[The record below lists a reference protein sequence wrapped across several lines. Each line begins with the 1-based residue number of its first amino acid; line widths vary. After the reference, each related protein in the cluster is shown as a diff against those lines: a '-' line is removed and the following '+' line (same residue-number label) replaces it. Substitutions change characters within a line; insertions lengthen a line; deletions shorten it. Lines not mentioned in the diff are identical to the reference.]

1 VTINHR
7 GDRRRRRI
15 GLLGG
20 SFNPAHEG
28 HRHVAEAVRRA
39 LRLDEVWL
47 LVSPGNPLKPRA
59 GMAPLAQR
67 LASARAVADGRR
79 IIATDIEA
87 ALGTSY
93 TLDTLAALRR
103 RFPRAR
109 FIFVIGADNL
119 VQLPRWQGW
128 ARLAAA
134 TPIAVLP
141 RPGWTRPALAGKA
154 AHRLARHRRR
164 PAALLATPAEGPG
177 DGHAPWTFI
186 AAAEHAASA
195 TAIRA
200 AQAVANGAGH
210 GAMPA
215 PCVAAAPR
223 QRPPRIAA
231 EPVRMQAA
239 AAAAR

>member
-1 VTINHR
+1 MTPNPW

-47 LVSPGNPLKPRA
+47 MVSPGNPLKPRA
-59 GMAPLAQR
+59 GMAPFAQR
-67 LASARAVADGRR
+67 LASARAIADGRR
-79 IIATDIEA
+79 ILATGIEA
-87 ALGTSY
+87 ALGTRY
-93 TLDTLAALRR
+93 TVATLRALQR

-109 FIFVIGADNL
+109 FVFVIGADNL

-128 ARLAAA
+128 TRLARR

-141 RPGWTRPALAGKA
+141 RPGWTRRALAGKA
-154 AHRLARHRRR
+154 AQRLARHRRS
-164 PAALLATPAEGPG
+164 PGALLAGPAPA
-177 DGHAPWTFI
+177 HAPWAFVP
-186 AAAEHAASA
+186 AAEHAASA

-200 AQAVANGAGH
+200 GLA
-210 GAMPA
+210 PA
-215 PCVAAAPR
+215 
-223 QRPPRIAA
+223 RPPVVAGTPRPRRVSPPRCFA
-231 EPVRMQAA
+231 PVQAA
-239 AAAAR
+239 LAAAR

>member
-1 VTINHR
+1 VTINPR
-7 GDRRRRRI
+7 GDRRQRRI

-20 SFNPAHEG
+20 SFNPAHDG

-47 LVSPGNPLKPRA
+47 MVSPGNPLKPRA
-59 GMAPLAQR
+59 GMAPLAER

-79 IIATDIEA
+79 IVATDIEA
-87 ALGTSY
+87 ALGTRY

-109 FIFVIGADNL
+109 LVFVIGADNL

-128 ARLAAA
+128 DRLAADTA
-134 TPIAVLP
+134 IAVLP
-141 RPGWTRPALAGKA
+141 RPGWTRRALAGKA
-154 AHRLARHRRR
+154 AKRLARHRRR
-164 PAALLATPAEGPG
+164 PGALLAGPVP
-177 DGHAPWTFI
+177 GHAPWTFVR
-186 AAAEHAASA
+186 AAEHPASA

-200 AQAVANGAGH
+200 GL
-210 GAMPA
+210 
-215 PCVAAAPR
+215 APR
-223 QRPPRIAA
+223 PVARAPRRPIWRSTAEPPR
-231 EPVRMQAA
+231 MQPL